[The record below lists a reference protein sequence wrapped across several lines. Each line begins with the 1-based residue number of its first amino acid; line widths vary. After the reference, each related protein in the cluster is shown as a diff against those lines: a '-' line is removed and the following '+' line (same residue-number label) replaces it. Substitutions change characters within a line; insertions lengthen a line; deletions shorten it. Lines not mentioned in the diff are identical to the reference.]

1 MVSET
6 CISFW
11 AAQYLTLANIFGI
24 VKTTLIAFSSRPV
37 SVKVADA
44 HRNYYSLA
52 VGDDA
57 DISTHAQCGSAPTDG
72 ATVNDAKYMVACR
85 AVGRYLSI
93 KRSGTEDLRYMALCE
108 VIVMGYVYN
117 GDDSTGVAHSTNFFS
132 LFASFVICCMQ
143 VNEVD

>member
-1 MVSET
+1 MHKSFF
-6 CISFW
+6 ISVFNVDIVW
-11 AAQYLTLANIFGI
+11 YLIV
-24 VKTTLIAFSSRPV
+24 VKTRLIAFTCSSRPV

-44 HRNYYSLA
+44 HRNNYSLA

-57 DISTHAQCGSAPTDG
+57 DISTHTDCGSAPTAG
-72 ATVNDAKYMVACR
+72 ATETDAKYVVPCR